1 MQKERHGSVCMLSS
15 VNLRIERENLLRG
28 IFLISQFFEDLH
40 NVLKTIP
47 NIFEKLP
54 IFVYLKTI
62 LKKVISPW
70 VAASSRGGRGRG
82 GGCRRGSWTR

>member
-1 MQKERHGSVCMLSS
+1 MNAVGTTRFSVLSS

-28 IFLISQFFEDLH
+28 IFVISQFFEDLH

-62 LKKVISPW
+62 
-70 VAASSRGGRGRG
+70 
-82 GGCRRGSWTR
+82 